1 MLILNDIHIGV
12 QRKGGTTPASQEAL
26 RTYLFSEVQ
35 AALDAATDP
44 HALVLGDLFDDFE
57 VSPRDWIETYAM
69 FSAWLRAGSGRHL
82 TLSAGNH
89 DHSAKGD
96 RVSSFQMLCRVL
108 RDRFHD
114 QLTLVM
120 VDAWAEVAP
129 GVYALAHCVNQ
140 DIFDLRL
147 AEVAKQSPKVLLL
160 HANYDN
166 KFAAVSDHSL
176 NVSEE
181 QAAEFM
187 KHGTA
192 LIFAH
197 EHQARRF
204 IWKTSACGIT
214 DTLFRLDAGVYVL
227 GNQFSTSVSD
237 CLGNDAKFA
246 HILKGGQ
253 LTKVQTWSA
262 DGVNGYAQINWRDL
276 AGHTGEQGFIRVA
289 GEAKSSEAAEV
300 INAIAKFRQRSK
312 AFVISNAVAIDGIVS
327 AESLPASFEA
337 AKAFDVVNF
346 VHRHLDDREKATF
359 DSLLGQQA

>member
-35 AALDAATDP
+35 ATLKAATDS
-44 HALVLGDLFDDFE
+44 HVLVLGDLFDDFE
-57 VSPRDWIETYAM
+57 VSPRDWIETYEV
-69 FSAWLRAGSGRHL
+69 FSAWLLATNWHHL
-82 TLSAGNH
+82 TLAAGNH

-108 RDRFHD
+108 RDRFDD
-114 QLTLVM
+114 QVTLVM
-120 VDAWAEVAP
+120 VDAWAEVDP

-140 DIFDLRL
+140 DIFDLQL
-147 AEVAKQSPKVLLL
+147 TEVAKQSPKALLL

-181 QAAEFM
+181 QARALADA
-187 KHGTA
+187 GTT
-192 LIFAH
+192 LVFAH
-197 EHQARRF
+197 EHQA
-204 IWKTSACGIT
+204 KSALGGAVKI
-214 DTLFRLDAGVYVL
+214 L
-227 GNQFSTSVSD
+227 GNQWSTSVSD

-246 HILKGGQ
+246 HILKDGQ
-253 LTKVQTWSA
+253 LTKVQTWA
-262 DGVNGYAQINWRDL
+262 AGGVNGYAQIDWRDL
-276 AGHTGEQGFIRVA
+276 AGHTGEQSFLRVS

-327 AESLPASFEA
+327 AEELPATFEA
-337 AKAFDVVNF
+337 AKAFDVVSF

-359 DSLLGQQA
+359 DSLLGQHA